1 MTSPLAAESFGIAA
15 LLDAWESSLRAV
27 SELGKRL
34 TPEQWERPT
43 ECPGW
48 SVGDIVRHCC
58 WVEAMLA
65 GRPLPEIEVDWDAYP
80 HVQGAFQQLT
90 EKGVVVRREHSQAEV
105 CTELDGLIDVRLAQL
120 MAIDPLALDTPVT
133 GLMGTPVPLVSM
145 LRTRVFD
152 AWTHEQDMRR
162 ATALPAN
169 MASPGGQV
177 SAVMMLRST
186 GYVLAGTLEAPAG
199 TTMRISV
206 SGPIAFERW
215 AMVDDDLRG
224 IDIDA
229 GAAGDTAPTIS
240 LTTDWETY
248 ARLGAGRLDVEE
260 PAVLALVHLEG
271 DAALAARIP
280 GALAITP

>member
-1 MTSPLAAESFGIAA
+1 M
-15 LLDAWESSLRAV
+15 
-27 SELGKRL
+27 
-34 TPEQWERPT
+34 
-43 ECPGW
+43 
-48 SVGDIVRHCC
+48 
-58 WVEAMLA
+58 
-65 GRPLPEIEVDWDAYP
+65 PEIEVDWDAYP

-90 EKGVVVRREHSQAEV
+90 EKGVVVRREHSQADV

-120 MAIDPLALDTPVT
+120 MAIEPLALDTPVT
-133 GLMGTPVPLVSM
+133 GLMGTPVPLVTM

-169 MASPGGQV
+169 LASPGGQV
-177 SAVMMLRST
+177 SALMMLRST
-186 GYVLAGTLEAPAG
+186 GYVLARTLEAPAG

-248 ARLGAGRLDVEE
+248 ARLGAGRLDVED
-260 PAVLALVHLEG
+260 PAVLARVHLEG